1 MSNETKTNEGWTTVG
16 TAGAGYCQDCG
27 RPLTPET
34 ARPVGTS
41 LFCEPCL
48 QARVG
53 AAGQPAGSPGATHAA
68 GTVPPPAPTG
78 ARVVGASEPHPFL
91 AGLLGLV
98 PGVGA
103 IYNGQFAKGFVHLI
117 VFAVLVSFAEH
128 VTGIFGLFV
137 FGWVCYQVVDAYQ
150 TALARRDGLALPN
163 PFGLNDIGERMGFGK
178 SWGVVAPPRAA
189 AFDTGAPA
197 GGPDWV
203 GYVAPDAVPVAPPV
217 RDAAAGTYAPPMA
230 AAYAP
235 TPYAPTYAGEAYG
248 AGETYGVAPV
258 VVPPARRFPVGAFW
272 LIGLGVLI
280 LLGNFLPDIRINGHW
295 FLPVFFAGLSIFL
308 FTRRLHSYGTSSIVC
323 YLRWP
328 VTLMVLAIL
337 FALQAAYV
345 ATLGQ
350 TWPVLLVT
358 IGALL
363 LLERTVGVAPVT
375 PYVKHEP
382 LAPAST
388 DLSTHVRKEEI

>member
-1 MSNETKTNEGWTTVG
+1 MSDETNKNEGWTTVG
-16 TAGAGYCQDCG
+16 STGTSAGYCQDCG

-48 QARVG
+48 HARLG
-53 AAGQPAGSPGATHAA
+53 AAGQPASAYAA
-68 GTVPPPAPTG
+68 GTVPPPPVAGIPR
-78 ARVVGASEPHPFL
+78 AVAANEPHPFL
-91 AGLLGLV
+91 AGLLGLI

-117 VFAVLVSFAEH
+117 VFAVLVSFADH
-128 VTGIFGLFV
+128 VSGIFGLFV
-137 FGWVCYQVVDAYQ
+137 FGWVCYQVFDAYH
-150 TALARRDGLALPN
+150 TAIARRDGLPLPN

-178 SWGVVAPPRAA
+178 SWGVVTPPAASTPAP
-189 AFDTGAPA
+189 GAPV
-197 GGPDWV
+197 GTGPDWV
-203 GYVAPDAVPVAPPV
+203 GYVHPDAIPVAPPV
-217 RDAAAGTYAPPMA
+217 VSPTTTYAQQPGPGFGQ

-235 TPYAPTYAGEAYG
+235 TYTGVPYAAVP
-248 AGETYGVAPV
+248 PV
-258 VVPPARRFPVGAFW
+258 VVPPGRRFPAGAFW
-272 LIGLGVLI
+272 LIGLGLLL
-280 LLGNFLPDIRINGHW
+280 LLGEFLPDIRVTGHW
-295 FLPVFFAGLSIFL
+295 FLPVFFAGLSIFI
-308 FTRRLHSYGTSSIVC
+308 FMRRMHSYGRSSVVC

-363 LLERTVGVAPVT
+363 LLERTVGVAPVV
-375 PYVKHEP
+375 PYVAHEP
-382 LAPAST
+382 VAPAATPGSD
-388 DLSTHVRKEEI
+388 DLSAHVRREDS